1 MLQLFL
7 QIPDRSTATSRGR
20 SYVREMSFHDAET
33 LLCSTADFHDVETPL
48 CSTGDFLPDAE
59 TPLFSAFHFFPFP
72 KQLRPAPVSPF
83 SLLLLKHHYQQLF
96 IFPFP
101 LLKHRYQQPF
111 TIFPDA
117 ETPLFNIFHF
127 FPLPKHSSPPFSHY
141 FHYRNNSVQ
150 HLFRLSPFCC

>member
-1 MLQLFL
+1 MSERRAFTMLKHCCAALLIFTMPKHRCAALVTFFL
-7 QIPDRSTATSRGR
+7 
-20 SYVREMSFHDAET
+20 MLKHH
-33 LLCSTADFHDVETPL
+33 CSAPFI
-48 CSTGDFLPDAE
+48 
-59 TPLFSAFHFFPFP
+59 FFPFP

-117 ETPLFNIFHF
+117 ETLLFSIFHF